1 MLLMGEKDS
10 ALKEAERAV
19 MLLPSA
25 KDAVE
30 GPGFEE
36 NLALIQTIFGEN
48 SRAIS
53 TLTQLLQ
60 TPYNS
65 WLYGPA
71 PITPALLRLD
81 PLWDPLRADPAFQ
94 KLCEDKLDK
103 RIAVLPFENLSDPHD
118 EYFSDGLSEELI
130 SALAQIS
137 ELKVI
142 GRSSSFRFKD
152 RKEEPKTIGEK
163 LGVSTLLEGT
173 VRKQGDR
180 VRIVAALTNAA
191 DGIELWTRTFDRELK
206 DIFAVQEEIAKA
218 VAESL
223 KVRLLGSDDRSAQ
236 RAAPNSVEAHNA
248 YLQGHFYFQRRN
260 LEDYRKAVS
269 YFDEAIRLDPNYA
282 LAYAERSEA
291 WTFIGDLSPEQQ
303 GGLDCG
309 EKGCREGRRGR
320 SESRRGACGFGLG
333 SFFCR
338 VEICRRPKRT
348 KACERTLA
356 RKSYRERSAG
366 PSDFLSGATR

>member
-1 MLLMGEKDS
+1 MLKIGCIEP
-10 ALKEAERAV
+10 AA
-19 MLLPSA
+19 
-25 KDAVE
+25 
-30 GPGFEE
+30 EE

-53 TLTQLLQ
+53 TLTRLLQ
-60 TPYNS
+60 TPYSS
-65 WLYGPA
+65 WLYGT

-81 PLWDPLRADPAFQ
+81 PIWDPLRGDPAFQ

-260 LEDYRKAVS
+260 VEDYRKA
-269 YFDEAIRLDPNYA
+269 DRL
-282 LAYAERSEA
+282 LR
-291 WTFIGDLSPEQQ
+291 
-303 GGLDCG
+303 
-309 EKGCREGRRGR
+309 
-320 SESRRGACGFGLG
+320 
-333 SFFCR
+333 
-338 VEICRRPKRT
+338 
-348 KACERTLA
+348 
-356 RKSYRERSAG
+356 
-366 PSDFLSGATR
+366 